1 MKKIGVVIGFFG
13 SAMLFSTTSHAFL
26 SEAALC
32 APEHA
37 ETLRSEI
44 TEEEGHPFFY
54 QNPYTVEGCDLGFD
68 FPGFSLDI
76 NIMAGLDWCSLAKNV
91 TSSAREKWNDAVD
104 DVEQWTNN
112 TINAN
117 LQDGVSVNDDNIVGG
132 VGNQD
137 GFVTGNPSGGVN
149 YSNTYTPRYD
159 DRGFPIYD

>member
-91 TSSAREKWNDAVD
+91 TSSAREKIGRAHV
-104 DVEQWTNN
+104 
-112 TINAN
+112 
-117 LQDGVSVNDDNIVGG
+117 
-132 VGNQD
+132 
-137 GFVTGNPSGGVN
+137 
-149 YSNTYTPRYD
+149 
-159 DRGFPIYD
+159 